1 MKGVSFGQYY
11 PADSILHRLD
21 PRTKVILAMTY
32 IVCTFLCST
41 AAGFLVLV
49 ISALLIVGISQ
60 IPLRMVL
67 RSIRPLLFIIAFTS
81 LMNVFFTQGDTRLT
95 PENWVISIYAEGL
108 WAALF
113 MTLRI
118 VVLILGTSIFL
129 TYTTTPLAMT
139 DALEQLLSPLKKL
152 RFPVHETA
160 MMMSIALRFIPTLS
174 EETDKIM
181 NAQKAR
187 GADFSS
193 GGLLQRAKALIPIL
207 IPLFVSAIGR
217 AFDLASAME
226 CRCYHGGEGRTRLRV
241 LKYQW
246 FDFATMLLMVGFGVG
261 LFFLNRIGIGYVLH

>member
-1 MKGVSFGQYY
+1 MKGISFGQYY
-11 PADSILHRLD
+11 PASSLIHRLD
-21 PRTKVILAMTY
+21 PRTKVILAILY
-32 IVCTFLCST
+32 IVCTFLCKS
-41 AAGFLVLV
+41 AVGFGVLVLSTV
-49 ISALLIVGISQ
+49 LLVLLSR
-60 IPLRMVL
+60 IPLRLILKSM
-67 RSIRPLLFIIAFTS
+67 RPMLMIIAFTS
-81 LMNVFFTQGDTRLT
+81 IINIFWTKGEHLLT
-95 PENWVISIYAEGL
+95 PDGWWLKIYAEGL
-108 WAALF
+108 WNALF
-113 MTLRI
+113 MVLRI
-118 VVLILGTSIFL
+118 TVLIMATSVFL

-174 EETDKIM
+174 EETEKIM
-181 NAQKAR
+181 NAQRAR

-241 LKYQW
+241 LKYHW

-261 LFFLNRIGIGYVLH
+261 VFFLNRIGIGYVLR

>member
-129 TYTTTPLAMT
+129 TYTTTPIALT
-139 DALEQLLSPLKKL
+139 DALENLLGPLKKI
-152 RFPVHETA
+152 RVPVHDFA
-160 MMMSIALRFIPTLS
+160 MMMTIALRFIPTLS
-174 EETDKIM
+174 DETEKIM

-187 GADFSS
+187 GSDLSS
-193 GGLLQRAKALIPIL
+193 GSLAKRAKALVPIL
-207 IPLFVSAIGR
+207 IPLFVSAINR
-217 AFDLASAME
+217 AFELAAAME
-226 CRCYHGGEGRTRLRV
+226 CRCYHGGEGRTRLKV
-241 LKYQW
+241 LRYRRI
-246 FDFATMLLMVGFGVG
+246 DVAAMLVLIV
-261 LFFLNRIGIGYVLH
+261 FLAGMIALRFVPWLYAMG